1 MGNFS
6 SWKQRFSG
14 VSKSLK
20 AVNFSKTSS
29 LKPLRGHWE
38 ILADIV
44 LEKISALDFP
54 PSSICLCLRTFTV
67 NVQTALLF
75 QTKLRTPLNSSS
87 DASNLRAS
95 RLEDVFQAPGGQYLP
110 IKITYLK
117 AFPRHPCYNKYL
129 QTVRHHDVTML
140 LYRSH
145 LFSRLPLC
153 STG

>member
-1 MGNFS
+1 MRTCMGNFS

-29 LKPLRGHWE
+29 LQPLRGHWE

-54 PSSICLCLRTFTV
+54 PSSICLCLRTFTA

-95 RLEDVFQAPGGQYLP
+95 RLKDVFQAPGGQYLP
-110 IKITYLK
+110 IKTTYLE
-117 AFPRHPCYNKYL
+117 AFSSSSML
-129 QTVRHHDVTML
+129 QQIPTNGT
-140 LYRSH
+140 S
-145 LFSRLPLC
+145 P
-153 STG
+153 